1 MIAILELINNP
12 QKMRRYLFW
21 YLIIMP
27 LALFAWILLG
37 AANSGLDFKAA
48 INIPFY
54 AVAFLNGCL
63 SILFAG
69 LLKFAASENEHTERM
84 ITFYTLVMLVF
95 AGNLPGALLAFFL
108 WWALREAPE
117 EPFAPNY
124 RWVFIASM
132 VFLGLVTLLVLFA
145 NIRLWSA

>member
-54 AVAFLNGCL
+54 AVAFFERVPVD
-63 SILFAG
+63 SIRG
-69 LLKFAASENEHTERM
+69 TTQICCER
-84 ITFYTLVMLVF
+84 
-95 AGNLPGALLAFFL
+95 
-108 WWALREAPE
+108 E
-117 EPFAPNY
+117 
-124 RWVFIASM
+124 
-132 VFLGLVTLLVLFA
+132 
-145 NIRLWSA
+145 

>member
-1 MIAILELINNP
+1 
-12 QKMRRYLFW
+12 
-21 YLIIMP
+21 MP

-84 ITFYTLVMLVF
+84 IAFYTLVMLGVCREP
-95 AGNLPGALLAFFL
+95 ARCPACVLP
-108 WWALREAPE
+108 
-117 EPFAPNY
+117 
-124 RWVFIASM
+124 
-132 VFLGLVTLLVLFA
+132 LVGTA
-145 NIRLWSA
+145 RGS

>member
-84 ITFYTLVMLVF
+84 IAFY
-95 AGNLPGALLAFFL
+95 
-108 WWALREAPE
+108 RSE
-117 EPFAPNY
+117 E
-124 RWVFIASM
+124 R
-132 VFLGLVTLLVLFA
+132 
-145 NIRLWSA
+145 R

>member
-1 MIAILELINNP
+1 M
-12 QKMRRYLFW
+12 
-21 YLIIMP
+21 
-27 LALFAWILLG
+27 
-37 AANSGLDFKAA
+37 S
-48 INIPFY
+48 
-54 AVAFLNGCL
+54 FLNGCL

-84 ITFYTLVMLVF
+84 IAFYTLVMLVF

-132 VFLGLVTLLVLFA
+132 IFLGLVTLLVLFA